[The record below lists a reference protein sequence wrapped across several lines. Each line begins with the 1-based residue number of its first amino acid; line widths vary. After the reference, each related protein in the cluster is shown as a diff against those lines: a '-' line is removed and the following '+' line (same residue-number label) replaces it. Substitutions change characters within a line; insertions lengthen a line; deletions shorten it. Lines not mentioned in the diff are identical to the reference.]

1 MKKIFFLLILGCVF
15 LNSTYAATR
24 RYRASYRTDPSTTIS
39 IMWDQYSGS
48 SPILYYGT
56 VDNGTN
62 WNLYPSQATPVLTT
76 TDGGMKNT
84 FVRLSGL
91 TPNTIYYFVVKDS
104 EGAGTRYSFQTISN
118 DPSQPLSLVCGAD
131 TRSGIAVRVTGFKL
145 VAKLRPQ
152 AVIFDGDLTDSGSA
166 AELQSWFDDWGNTI
180 ATDGRITPIVLAEGN
195 HEVGVV
201 NISNLYDTPNDGNIE
216 NNYHSLPF
224 GGTLLR
230 VYSLNSNIPD
240 LSAQTAWLQG
250 QLMSYGN
257 STTWNLP
264 QYHFPI
270 RPVAGV
276 KTNNQDEYNQWVP
289 LFEKYNVKLVQ
300 EADAHVFSMSWPIKS
315 STAAGNDMGFVRDD
329 VNGVVYFGEGGW
341 GAPLYAADNPKS
353 WTRGYESVNHFMVVH
368 FYPNKVDI
376 YTIRLE
382 NEPNVPALTD
392 QTRMN
397 VPTQLSL
404 ETMTDK
410 NGVQSGDHVTI
421 SKSVTAL
428 PDQPDNSISVF
439 PSSVQDYLT
448 IKNDNLAD
456 GASVK
461 IVDITGKTLKDV
473 SMNSLNLLQLN
484 MTGYRPGVYVVQV
497 SNVSSLKV
505 FKIIKQ

>member
-1 MKKIFFLLILGCVF
+1 
-15 LNSTYAATR
+15 
-24 RYRASYRTDPSTTIS
+24 
-39 IMWDQYSGS
+39 
-48 SPILYYGT
+48 
-56 VDNGTN
+56 
-62 WNLYPSQATPVLTT
+62 
-76 TDGGMKNT
+76 
-84 FVRLSGL
+84 
-91 TPNTIYYFVVKDS
+91 
-104 EGAGTRYSFQTISN
+104 
-118 DPSQPLSLVCGAD
+118 
-131 TRSGIAVRVTGFKL
+131 
-145 VAKLRPQ
+145 
-152 AVIFDGDLTDSGSA
+152 
-166 AELQSWFDDWGNTI
+166 
-180 ATDGRITPIVLAEGN
+180 
-195 HEVGVV
+195 
-201 NISNLYDTPNDGNIE
+201 
-216 NNYHSLPF
+216 
-224 GGTLLR
+224 
-230 VYSLNSNIPD
+230 
-240 LSAQTAWLQG
+240 
-250 QLMSYGN
+250 
-257 STTWNLP
+257 
-264 QYHFPI
+264 
-270 RPVAGV
+270 
-276 KTNNQDEYNQWVP
+276 
-289 LFEKYNVKLVQ
+289 
-300 EADAHVFSMSWPIKS
+300 
-315 STAAGNDMGFVRDD
+315 